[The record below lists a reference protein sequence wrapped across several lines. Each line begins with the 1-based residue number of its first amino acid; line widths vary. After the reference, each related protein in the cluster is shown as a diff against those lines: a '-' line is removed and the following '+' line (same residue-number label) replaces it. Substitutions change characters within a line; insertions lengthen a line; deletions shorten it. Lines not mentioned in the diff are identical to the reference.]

1 MRNKISLTNILF
13 SALILIFAFSLS
25 SCHKRIELEEDYA
38 DYRRVIGPEGGIIN
52 YYEYNP
58 QDEISEVIVSLEIPE
73 NALDSFVVFNMYE
86 FDDEAAYVD
95 LYNIGMETN
104 SEFLYF
110 VPFYESYGYNEHT
123 VNTKDYHLS
132 IDFNIPV
139 TVTYNLSFY
148 YIGDSAKLWRIKIPK
163 ITEEVDDQGNFL
175 NEWGQ
180 IDNVWVNWNY
190 QGYPDGYDKLD
201 LTYLVNGR
209 WTESEYWGE
218 GDLSLDNWEEVPG
231 LIYDKTNETVTFDI
245 DNTDYMYV
253 MAVYWG
259 L

>member
-73 NALDSFVVFNMYE
+73 DALDSFVVFNMYE
-86 FDDEAAYVD
+86 FHDDAADVD
-95 LYNIGMETN
+95 LYNIGMETY

-110 VPFYESYGYNEHT
+110 VPFYESYGYNEQT
-123 VNTKDYHLS
+123 VNTTDYHLS
-132 IDFNIPV
+132 IDFNKPV

-148 YIGDSAKLWRIKIPK
+148 YIGEEAQLYRIKIPRL
-163 ITEEVDDQGNFL
+163 D
-175 NEWGQ
+175 EWGSGEANN
-180 IDNVWVNWNY
+180 IWVNWNY

-253 MAVYWG
+253 MAEYWG

>member
-1 MRNKISLTNILF
+1 MKYKITSINILY
-13 SALILIFAFSLS
+13 SALIFILAIPFS

-38 DYRRVIGPEGGIIN
+38 DFRRVIGPKGGVIN

-58 QDEISEVIVSLEIPE
+58 QDSIPETIVSLKFPK

-95 LYNIGMETN
+95 LVNMGMDTY

-110 VPFYESYGYNEHT
+110 VPFYESYGYNEQT
-123 VNTKDYHLS
+123 VNTTDYHLS

-148 YIGDSAKLWRIKIPK
+148 YIGEEAQLYRIKIPR
-163 ITEEVDDQGNFL
+163 L
-175 NEWGQ
+175 NEWGSGE
-180 IDNVWVNWNY
+180 DNNIWVNWNY

-201 LTYLVNGR
+201 LTYLVTGKWAENV
-209 WTESEYWGE
+209 SWG
-218 GDLSLDNWEEVPG
+218 DSVALSLTNWEEVPDF
-231 LIYDKTNETVTFDI
+231 YYNETDETIRFDI
-245 DNTDYMYV
+245 ENTDYMYV
-253 MAVYWG
+253 MANYFG
-259 L
+259 LDK